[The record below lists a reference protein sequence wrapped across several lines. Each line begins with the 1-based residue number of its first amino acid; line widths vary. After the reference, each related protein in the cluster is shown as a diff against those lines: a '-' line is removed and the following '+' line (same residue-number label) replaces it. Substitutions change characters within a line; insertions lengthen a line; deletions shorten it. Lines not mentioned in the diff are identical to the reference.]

1 MVPSGTVVSTIE
13 LLIRQ
18 CGFTKSRKVL
28 SKSGFGYTIN
38 CMASFISELSFVLKG
53 KFSTTEI
60 KHLLSHCLHIIT
72 SYCLTVCTLSPPIVS
87 LSAYYHFLLSHCLH
101 IITSYCLTVCTL
113 SPPLV
118 SLSANY
124 HLLLSHCLY
133 IITSYCLTVCTLSPH
148 SSSQSVITRL
158 SQVVVHLSATGTV
171 NTSLPQ
177 TRVLCDVLS
186 AVDSHTVTYCQL

>member
-60 KHLLSHCLHIIT
+60 KH
-72 SYCLTVCTLSPPIVS
+72 
-87 LSAYYHFLLSHCLH
+87 LLSHCLH

>member
-72 SYCLTVCTLSPPIVS
+72 SYCLTVCILSLPIVS
-87 LSAYYHFLLSHCLH
+87 LSAHYHLLLSHCLH
-101 IITSYCLTVCTL
+101 IITSSCLTVCKL
-113 SPPLV
+113 SPPVV
-118 SLSANY
+118 SLSVYY
-124 HLLLSHCLY
+124 HLLLPHCLH
-133 IITSYCLTVCTLSPH
+133 IITSLLISVSNHSPFSSRCSPVSYRYCQHFASANKGVVWRTVSCRQPH
-148 SSSQSVITRL
+148 S
-158 SQVVVHLSATGTV
+158 
-171 NTSLPQ
+171 
-177 TRVLCDVLS
+177 DVLS